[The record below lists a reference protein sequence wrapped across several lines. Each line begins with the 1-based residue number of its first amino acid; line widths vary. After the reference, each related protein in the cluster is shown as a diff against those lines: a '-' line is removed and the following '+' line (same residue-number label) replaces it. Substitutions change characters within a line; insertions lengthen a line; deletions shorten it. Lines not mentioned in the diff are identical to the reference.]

1 MTKEYEIMQFKKKK
15 KRRKSGLTL
24 AVTIFHSLKSYPYM
38 MKDCSNNNETC
49 HYLNS

>member
-1 MTKEYEIMQFKKKK
+1 MTKEYEIMQFKK
-15 KRRKSGLTL
+15 RKSGLTL